1 MGGSL
6 AAAVEDVGVGVE
18 VVDHLGLHQNVS
30 KEKETDRSGE
40 NSWSQGKGKAV
51 QTSEQVQVVV
61 GVATKKSTGSLFEI
75 VYNFLKTKLLRNA
88 ITR

>member
-18 VVDHLGLHQNVS
+18 VVDHLGLHQTVS
-30 KEKETDRSGE
+30 KEKGTDRSGE
-40 NSWSQGKGKAV
+40 TSWSQGKGKAV

-61 GVATKKSTGSLFEI
+61 GVATKKSTGSLFKI